1 MAYFWKRR
9 PSFHIVVGLLHG
21 STTFNFGFCLA
32 LILDDQRAGH
42 FGPALDHAGAAHVVP
57 VAVAGLDEGVAAVRA
72 LVALLLPVR
81 LLVVDH
87 ITKLGSLD
95 MALEALE
102 ELVSPPSLFVHHVMF
117 FKAHIAWIGP
127 VSVANPLLNWLLED
141 GHALRRLAPRRGFL
155 AREAVGPRDRGAR
168 TRCINSLVL
177 RRKIIQR
184 RLLNR
189 NHRSWQ
195 AY

>member
-1 MAYFWKRR
+1 MAYFWKRP
-9 PSFHIVVGLLHG
+9 PSFHIVVGLQHG
-21 STTFNFGFCLA
+21 GTAFNFGFCLA
-32 LILDDQRAGH
+32 LVLNDEGAGY

-57 VAVAGLDEGVAAVRA
+57 VAVAGLDEGMAAVRA

-87 ITKLGSLD
+87 VAELGGLD

-102 ELVSPPSLFVHHVMF
+102 ELVSSSSLFVHHVMF
-117 FKAHIAWIGP
+117 FKAHITWIGP
-127 VSVANPLLNWLLED
+127 VSIANALLDWLLED

-177 RRKIIQR
+177 RRKIIHR
-184 RLLNR
+184 WLLNR